1 MADYRSRVADGELQ
15 QRMSAIGAVLIDG
28 PKAVGKTR
36 TAQRVAKTVLRMDV
50 DRAARATAQI
60 QPEQLFMETPPIVF
74 DEWQEVPELWNL
86 VRRAV
91 DDHEGKGLY
100 ILTGSARPRDNA
112 RMYSGTDRIGAPP
125 HAADESVR
133 DRTLQWTDQ
142 P

>member
-1 MADYRSRVADGELQ
+1 
-15 QRMSAIGAVLIDG
+15 
-28 PKAVGKTR
+28 
-36 TAQRVAKTVLRMDV
+36 MDI

-91 DDHEGKGLY
+91 DDHEGKGALHPDG
-100 ILTGSARPRDNA
+100 LCAPTGQRTHALRGRP
-112 RMYSGTDRIGAPP
+112 DRAPP
-125 HAADESVR
+125 NAADESVR
-133 DRTLQWTDQ
+133 DTTLQWTDQ

>member
-1 MADYRSRVADGELQ
+1 
-15 QRMSAIGAVLIDG
+15 
-28 PKAVGKTR
+28 
-36 TAQRVAKTVLRMDV
+36 MDA

-91 DDHEGKGLY
+91 DDHEGKELY
-100 ILTGSARPRDNA
+100 ILKGSARPRDNA
-112 RMYSGTDRIGAPP
+112 RMHSGADRIGAPP

-133 DRTLQWTDQ
+133 DRILQWTDQ